1 MANVPRLVEE
11 VSWQNVT
18 AAHPRGTGMSIMIPA
33 DPDRW
38 ARLLTDDARCWRAL
52 VRASHSCAGDAVHCL
67 DRGTA
72 PTADSN
78 VTGPVWLLWLEG
90 R

>member
-1 MANVPRLVEE
+1 MAKLPRLVEE
-11 VSWQNVT
+11 VSCQNVT

-38 ARLLTDDARCWRAL
+38 ARLLIVDARPWRAPL
-52 VRASHSCAGDAVHCL
+52 RASHSCAADAVHCL

-72 PTADSN
+72 STANSN
-78 VTGPVWLLWLEG
+78 VTGLVWLLWLEG